1 VFNEREGIHFFGYP
15 DGWIDSGKAA
25 KTKEVEEKYPSIVVL
40 RCDTT
45 VVPSPK
51 IGIRKDTSKKPLD
64 KYGRAKVRI
73 LSFRMNSFGKHT
85 ISSVSCFVFA
95 IATVHLV
102 AQEGVTLPDDPGQAF
117 LAKAPARDSLPN
129 GHGKEFLVQSYA
141 REAIP
146 DSPDQSE
153 KPIDTA
159 RSLKPTVDTTTGV
172 PQREATWRSLP
183 GDFLHDQKDLWT
195 FPFQVM
201 KGRHLLP
208 VALVVGGT
216 VGLIYADSHDMH
228 YFVTHQK
235 NWDDA
240 NDVFDPVISTSE
252 VIALPVGL
260 LTAGYIR
267 HDNREVNT
275 AILAT
280 EAYGDSVIINL
291 AMKAV
296 TRRQR
301 PSDVAPNGNFEDTFF
316 NGGKSPLKGSSF
328 PSAHATA
335 VWSVATVVA
344 ERYRHRG
351 KPWIP
356 VLSYTL
362 ATAISF
368 SRITESA
375 HFPSDVWLGA
385 SLGYSIAKFQTLK
398 PR

>member
-1 VFNEREGIHFFGYP
+1 MAN
-15 DGWIDSGKAA
+15 
-25 KTKEVEEKYPSIVVL
+25 
-40 RCDTT
+40 
-45 VVPSPK
+45 
-51 IGIRKDTSKKPLD
+51 
-64 KYGRAKVRI
+64 
-73 LSFRMNSFGKHT
+73 FGKF
-85 ISSVSCFVFA
+85 ISLASLGLAFA
-95 IATVHLV
+95 AVNLP
-102 AQEGVTLPDDPGQAF
+102 AQDNDGLPDDPGQAF
-117 LAKAPARDSLPN
+117 IAKAVSHDSLPSDSSQPYLAKAVSSALLPSDPGQPYLASPAA
-129 GHGKEFLVQSYA
+129 GAF
-141 REAIP
+141 P
-146 DSPDQSE
+146 DDPGQ
-153 KPIDTA
+153 TQ
-159 RSLKPTVDTTTGV
+159 KPTVDITTGV

-195 FPFQVM
+195 FPFKVFR
-201 KGRHLLP
+201 GHHLLP

-216 VGLIYADSHDMH
+216 VGLIYADPHVMP
-228 YFVTHQK
+228 YFNKHQR
-235 NWDDA
+235 NWDDV
-240 NDVFDPVISTSE
+240 NDVFDPLITTGEVIS
-252 VIALPVGL
+252 LPAGL

-267 HDNREVNT
+267 HDDREVNT
-275 AILAT
+275 AILAV

-291 AMKAV
+291 ALKAV

-301 PSDVAPNGNFEDTFF
+301 PSDVAVSGNYSDTFF

-328 PSAHATA
+328 PSGHATA

-356 VLSYTL
+356 ILSYTL

-385 SLGYSIAKFQTLK
+385 SLGYSIARYQTLS